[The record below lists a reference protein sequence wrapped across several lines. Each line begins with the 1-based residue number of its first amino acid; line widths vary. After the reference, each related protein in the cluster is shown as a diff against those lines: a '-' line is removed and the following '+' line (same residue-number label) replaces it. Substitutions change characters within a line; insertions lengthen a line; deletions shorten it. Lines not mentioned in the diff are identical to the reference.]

1 MFELNLFEIYN
12 LKEMSLSTEI
22 FLSCSILQLTFYAI
36 ATSQQRKHGFVILN
50 QQVYNIGVLIL
61 GLALLL
67 LINENLSFFN
77 SFSGNNFIINDY
89 LGFASKSVICF
100 IAFLFLILITISYE
114 DRTSQNNFEYTVLV
128 LISILGL
135 LLLCS
140 SNDLITAYLA
150 IELQSVAFY
159 IMAAFKK
166 NSTYSIES
174 GLKYFIIGSLSSAF
188 FLFGSALIYG
198 CLGSLNFEDLRVFI
212 SLSSINLLDSS
223 TTIDG
228 SGVLF
233 SDSLNLISSI
243 TIWIYCIHL
252 KLSTII
258 SDMSSIFSLSNNDD
272 LINYCSVGLI
282 PESIDGLNNVVVSNN
297 LLEDSILNSLSLNSN
312 SFCFYENLS
321 YFNNSFDFLNIL
333 ENTNKLDSVVN
344 QQIFHTIYNI
354 CSFDNTQIIESSRL
368 SLDLVYI
375 GFIFIFISLF
385 IKLALAP
392 FHLWSLDVY
401 EGSPNTT
408 TVFFAVVPKLGL
420 FVLLTRICYSIFAA
434 DNWQSYFLIIAVFSI
449 FIGSVGGLEQR
460 KIKSLLAYSSISHTG
475 YLLLSFSTNSVEGTS
490 MMLYYLVIFMVS
502 SLCFWSIYLFIQHKK
517 NFYFKKRN
525 KELGDLVL
533 LRESNP
539 LLALILTIT
548 LFSIAGIPPIVG
560 FLAKIGIFLVAI
572 KSSAYLISLMA
583 ILFSVLSTFYYIR
596 VIKIIYFENTL
607 VGKLYT
613 PISTK
618 KALLIAVLA
627 LSLIVLCIDPT
638 IIYYLFHISSLLS
651 NY

>member
-1 MFELNLFEIYN
+1 MFELELFEIYN

-36 ATSQQRKHGFVILN
+36 ATLQQRKHGFVMLN
-50 QQVYNIGVLIL
+50 SQVYYIGVLIL
-61 GLALLL
+61 GLALLI

-77 SFSGNNFIINDY
+77 SFSGNNFIVNDY

-100 IAFLFLILITISYE
+100 ISFLFLILITISYE
-114 DRTSQNNFEYTVLV
+114 DRTSQNNFEYTILV
-128 LISILGL
+128 LISVLGL

-150 IELQSVAFY
+150 IELQSIAFY

-174 GLKYFIIGSLSSAF
+174 GLKYFVIGSLSSAF
-188 FLFGSALIYG
+188 FLFGSAFIYG
-198 CLGSLNFEDLRVFI
+198 CLGSLNFDDLRNFI
-212 SLSSINLLDSS
+212 SLSLIDSFSSSSIFNS
-223 TTIDG
+223 
-228 SGVLF
+228 SGVLVN
-233 SDSLNLISSI
+233 DTLNLISPVTLSI
-243 TIWIYCIHL
+243 YFIYL
-252 KLSTII
+252 EFLNII
-258 SDMSSIFSLSNNDD
+258 PNTSSIILLSNNDD
-272 LINYCSVGLI
+272 LVHYCNTSVVYDTF
-282 PESIDGLNNVVVSNN
+282 SGLNNT
-297 LLEDSILNSLSLNSN
+297 LELKDSILNCSLFNTDN
-312 SFCFYENLS
+312 FHFYENLNFCTNNLDF
-321 YFNNSFDFLNIL
+321 FNLIENISKL
-333 ENTNKLDSVVN
+333 ESSIN
-344 QQIFHTIYNI
+344 QQIIETIY
-354 CSFDNTQIIESSRL
+354 SFNLFDGIQILESSNL
-368 SLDLVYI
+368 NLNLVYI
-375 GFIFIFISLF
+375 GFIFIFISLL
-385 IKLALAP
+385 IKLSLAP

-420 FVLLTRICYSIFAA
+420 FVLLSRICYSSFSA

-460 KIKSLLAYSSISHTG
+460 KIKSLLAYSSVSHTG

-525 KELGDLVL
+525 KEIGDLVL

-560 FLAKIGIFLVAI
+560 FLAKVGVFLVAI
-572 KSSAYLISLMA
+572 KSSAYLISLLA

-596 VIKIIYFENTL
+596 VIKILYFENTL

-613 PISTK
+613 PLSTK
-618 KALLIAVLA
+618 KSLLIAILA
-627 LSLIVLCIDPT
+627 LFLIILCIDPT
-638 IIYYLFHISSLLS
+638 IIYYLFHMSSLLS
-651 NY
+651 HY

>member
-223 TTIDG
+223 TTTNS

-233 SDSLNLISSI
+233 SDSLNLISPI
-243 TIWIYCIHL
+243 TIWVYCIHL
-252 KLSTII
+252 KLSTIT
-258 SDMSSIFSLSNNDD
+258 SEMSSIFSLSNNDD
-272 LINYCSVGLI
+272 LINYCGGSLI
-282 PESIDGLNNVVVSNN
+282 SEPIDGLNNVVVSNN
-297 LLEDSILNSLSLNSN
+297 LVNDSILNSLSLNSN

-321 YFNNSFDFLNIL
+321 YLNNSFDFLNIL

>member
-1 MFELNLFEIYN
+1 MVELELFEIYN

-22 FLSCSILQLTFYAI
+22 FLSCSILQLTFYTI
-36 ATSQQRKHGFVILN
+36 ATSQQRKHGFVLLN
-50 QQVYNIGVLIL
+50 QQVYNIGVLIF

-77 SFSGNNFIINDY
+77 CFSGNNFIINDY
-89 LGFASKSVICF
+89 LGFVSKLVICF
-100 IAFLFLILITISYE
+100 ISFLFLILITIGYE
-114 DRTSQNNFEYTVLV
+114 DRTSQNNFEYTILV
-128 LISILGL
+128 LISVLGL

-159 IMAAFKK
+159 VMAAFKK

-198 CLGSLNFEDLRVFI
+198 CLGSLNLDDLRIFI
-212 SLSSINLLDSS
+212 SLSLIDSS
-223 TTIDG
+223 DSFDIFIN
-228 SGVLF
+228 SG
-233 SDSLNLISSI
+233 
-243 TIWIYCIHL
+243 
-252 KLSTII
+252 
-258 SDMSSIFSLSNNDD
+258 
-272 LINYCSVGLI
+272 
-282 PESIDGLNNVVVSNN
+282 
-297 LLEDSILNSLSLNSN
+297 
-312 SFCFYENLS
+312 
-321 YFNNSFDFLNIL
+321 FDFLSLL
-333 ENTNKLDSVVN
+333 ENTNKLESSVN
-344 QQIFHTIYNI
+344 QQILQNIYNI
-354 CSFDNTQIIESSRL
+354 CFFDNLQILESSKL
-368 SLDLVYI
+368 NLNLVYI

-392 FHLWSLDVY
+392 FHLWSIDVY

-408 TVFFAVVPKLGL
+408 TVFFAVVPKLGI
-420 FVLLTRICYSIFAA
+420 FVLLSRLCYSSFSA
-434 DNWQSYFLIIAVFSI
+434 DNWQFYFFIIAVFSI
-449 FIGSVGGLEQR
+449 FVGSVGGLEQR
-460 KIKSLLAYSSISHTG
+460 KIKSLLAYSSVSHTG
-475 YLLLSFSTNSVEGTS
+475 YLLLSFSTNSVEGTT

-502 SLCFWSIYLFIQHKK
+502 SLCFWSIYLFLQHKK
-517 NFYFKKRN
+517 NVYFKKRN
-525 KELGDLVL
+525 KEIGDLVL

-539 LLALILTIT
+539 LIALILTIT

-572 KSSAYLISLMA
+572 KSSAYLISLLA

-596 VIKIIYFENTL
+596 VIKILYFENTL

-618 KALLIAVLA
+618 KSLLIAILA
-627 LSLIVLCIDPT
+627 LSLIILCIDPT
-638 IIYYLFHISSLLS
+638 VIYYLFHMSSLLS

>member
-1 MFELNLFEIYN
+1 MIELNLFEIYN

-50 QQVYNIGVLIL
+50 QQVYSIGVLIL

-114 DRTSQNNFEYTVLV
+114 DRTSQNNFEYTILV

-198 CLGSLNFEDLRVFI
+198 CLGSLNFDDLRIFI
-212 SLSSINLLDSS
+212 SLSSINIFDYYNAVNN
-223 TTIDG
+223 

-233 SDSLNLISSI
+233 SDSLNLVSPV
-243 TIWIYCIHL
+243 TLWIYSIYSN
-252 KLSTII
+252 LSTVI
-258 SDMSSIFSLSNNDD
+258 SDTSSIFLLNNNDD
-272 LINYCSVGLI
+272 LINYCSANLI
-282 PESIDGLNNVVVSNN
+282 SESIDGLNNAVVQTN
-297 LLEDSILNSLSLNSN
+297 LLEDSILNSSSFSN
-312 SFCFYENLS
+312 NGSYFYENLS
-321 YFNNSFDFLNIL
+321 YFNNSFDFLNLL

-344 QQIFHTIYNI
+344 QQILETIYNI
-354 CSFDNTQIIESSRL
+354 CSFESIQILEPSKL
-368 SLDLVYI
+368 NLDLLYI

-420 FVLLTRICYSIFAA
+420 FVLLSRICYSIFSA

-502 SLCFWSIYLFIQHKK
+502 SLCFWSIYLFIQHKR

-539 LLALILTIT
+539 LIALILTIT

-583 ILFSVLSTFYYIR
+583 IVFSVLSTFYYIR
-596 VIKIIYFENTL
+596 VIKILYFENTL
-607 VGKLYT
+607 VGRLYI

-618 KALLIAVLA
+618 KSVLIAVLA
-627 LSLIVLCIDPT
+627 ISLIILCIDPT

>member
-233 SDSLNLISSI
+233 SGSLNLISSI

-282 PESIDGLNNVVVSNN
+282 PESIDGLNNVAVSNN

>member
-1 MFELNLFEIYN
+1 M
-12 LKEMSLSTEI
+12 
-22 FLSCSILQLTFYAI
+22 
-36 ATSQQRKHGFVILN
+36 
-50 QQVYNIGVLIL
+50 
-61 GLALLL
+61 
-67 LINENLSFFN
+67 
-77 SFSGNNFIINDY
+77 
-89 LGFASKSVICF
+89 
-100 IAFLFLILITISYE
+100 
-114 DRTSQNNFEYTVLV
+114 
-128 LISILGL
+128 
-135 LLLCS
+135 
-140 SNDLITAYLA
+140 
-150 IELQSVAFY
+150 
-159 IMAAFKK
+159 
-166 NSTYSIES
+166 
-174 GLKYFIIGSLSSAF
+174 
-188 FLFGSALIYG
+188 
-198 CLGSLNFEDLRVFI
+198 
-212 SLSSINLLDSS
+212 
-223 TTIDG
+223 
-228 SGVLF
+228 
-233 SDSLNLISSI
+233 
-243 TIWIYCIHL
+243 
-252 KLSTII
+252 
-258 SDMSSIFSLSNNDD
+258 
-272 LINYCSVGLI
+272 
-282 PESIDGLNNVVVSNN
+282 
-297 LLEDSILNSLSLNSN
+297 EDSILNSLSLNSN

>member
-61 GLALLL
+61 GLAFLL

-77 SFSGNNFIINDY
+77 SFSGNNFIVNDY